1 MTTTETLKKLAEEEY
16 KWGFSIDLDTDTVP
30 RGLSEDIVRL
40 ISQKKKEPAWLLEWR
55 LKAYRHWTT
64 MREPK
69 WAKITYGPIDYQGIT
84 YYSAPKPKG
93 AAPKNL
99 EEVDPAFAGLD
110 LVRGSSRELPIHHV
124 LVNTRDDSG
133 HCASALVSRMS

>member
-93 AAPKNL
+93 PAPKSL
-99 EEVDPAFAGLD
+99 DEVDPEIRAMYKKLGIS
-110 LVRGSSRELPIHHV
+110 LVEIGRASCRERVEISV
-124 LVNTRDDSG
+124 
-133 HCASALVSRMS
+133 